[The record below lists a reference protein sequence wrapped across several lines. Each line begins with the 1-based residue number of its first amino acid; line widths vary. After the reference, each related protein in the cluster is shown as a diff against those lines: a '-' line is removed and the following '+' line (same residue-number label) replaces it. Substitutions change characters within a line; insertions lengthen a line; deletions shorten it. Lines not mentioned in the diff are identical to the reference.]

1 MAEKPMMDNKGY
13 IDVQSALKLKE
24 AEGRVER
31 ERREAEGRVEV
42 DKLNAESDAKFREL
56 LIRESAKETAS
67 KHLAK
72 FAGFYLTFLVCTFI
86 FSIQFV
92 PETSI
97 AVVAGLITL
106 VVTNLST
113 ILKGIVENGEN
124 KELEEEKAKKRQKEG
139 LIK

>member
-1 MAEKPMMDNKGY
+1 MSDKPMMDNKGY

-24 AEGRVER
+24 AEGRVE
-31 ERREAEGRVEV
+31 VE
-42 DKLNAESDAKFREL
+42 KMNAESDAKFREL

-92 PETSI
+92 PESSI

-106 VVTNLST
+106 VVSNLSM
-113 ILKGIVENGEN
+113 ILKNIVENGED
-124 KELEEEKAKKRQKEG
+124 KEKLREEAKQRGILK
-139 LIK
+139 

>member
-1 MAEKPMMDNKGY
+1 MEKPTMDNKGY

-42 DKLNAESDAKFREL
+42 DKLNAESDAMFREL

-113 ILKGIVENGEN
+113 ILKGIVENGDRQ
-124 KELEEEKAKKRQKEG
+124 EEELHDEARKRG
-139 LIK
+139 LMK

>member
-1 MAEKPMMDNKGY
+1 MAEKPMVNDKGY

-24 AEGRVER
+24 AEGRVE
-31 ERREAEGRVEV
+31 V
-42 DKLNAESDAKFREL
+42 DKLNAEYDAKFREL
-56 LIRESAKETAS
+56 LIRESAKETAA

-72 FAGFYLTFLVCTFI
+72 FAGLYLLILVLAFI
-86 FSIQFV
+86 FSIKFI

-113 ILKGIVENGEN
+113 ILKGIIENGDKGDEDAAN
-124 KELEEEKAKKRQKEG
+124 EAKQRG
-139 LIK
+139 IIK

>member
-1 MAEKPMMDNKGY
+1 MGEKPMMDNKGY

-24 AEGRVER
+24 AEGRVE
-31 ERREAEGRVEV
+31 VE
-42 DKLNAESDAKFREL
+42 KLNAESDAKFREL

-72 FAGFYLTFLVCTFI
+72 FAGLYLLILVLAFI
-86 FSIQFV
+86 GSIGFI

-113 ILKGIVENGEN
+113 ILKGIVENGQN
-124 KELEEEKAKKRQKEG
+124 KEEKIREEARQRG
-139 LIK
+139 IIK

>member
-1 MAEKPMMDNKGY
+1 MVNDKGY
-13 IDVQSALKLKE
+13 IDVQSALKLK
-24 AEGRVER
+24 
-31 ERREAEGRVEV
+31 EAEGRVEV

-56 LIRESAKETAS
+56 LIRESAKETAA

-72 FAGFYLTFLVCTFI
+72 FAGLYLLILVLAFI
-86 FSIQFV
+86 FSIKFI

-113 ILKGIVENGEN
+113 ILKGIIENGEN
-124 KELEEEKAKKRQKEG
+124 KEEDALKEAKQRG
-139 LIK
+139 IIK

>member
-1 MAEKPMMDNKGY
+1 MEKPLMDNKGY

-31 ERREAEGRVEV
+31 ERRVADGRVEV

-72 FAGFYLTFLVCTFI
+72 FAGLYLLILVLAFI
-86 FSIQFV
+86 ASIQFI
-92 PETSI
+92 PESSI

-106 VVTNLST
+106 VVTSLSS
-113 ILKGIVENGEN
+113 ILRGIVENGGKDEPD
-124 KELEEEKAKKRQKEG
+124 KTIDIRPTKTKLQ
-139 LIK
+139 

>member
-1 MAEKPMMDNKGY
+1 MVNDSGY

-24 AEGRVER
+24 AEGRVE
-31 ERREAEGRVEV
+31 VE
-42 DKLNAESDAKFREL
+42 KMNAESDAKFREL
-56 LIRESAKETAS
+56 MIRESAKETAS

-72 FAGFYLTFLVCTFI
+72 FAGFYLTFLVMAFI

-92 PETSI
+92 PAESI

-124 KELEEEKAKKRQKEG
+124 KEDESSNFGKG
-139 LIK
+139 IK

>member
-1 MAEKPMMDNKGY
+1 MDDKPMMDNKGY

-24 AEGRVER
+24 AEGRVE
-31 ERREAEGRVEV
+31 VE
-42 DKLNAESDAKFREL
+42 KMNAESDAKFREL

-92 PETSI
+92 PESSI

-106 VVTNLST
+106 VVSNLSM
-113 ILKGIVENGEN
+113 ILKNIVENGDNTDKLRDEAN
-124 KELEEEKAKKRQKEG
+124 KRGILK
-139 LIK
+139 

>member
-1 MAEKPMMDNKGY
+1 MAEKPMMNDKGY
-13 IDVQSALKLKE
+13 IDVNSALKLKE
-24 AEGRVER
+24 AEGRVE
-31 ERREAEGRVEV
+31 VE
-42 DKLNAESDAKFREL
+42 KMNAESDSKFREL

-72 FAGFYLTFLVCTFI
+72 FAGLYLLILVLAFI
-86 FSIQFV
+86 GSIKFI

-113 ILKGIVENGEN
+113 ILKGIIENGQSDSE
-124 KELEEEKAKKRQKEG
+124 ELTKPTQDTRSILK
-139 LIK
+139 

>member
-1 MAEKPMMDNKGY
+1 MADKQMIDDKGY
-13 IDVQSALKLKE
+13 IDVNSALKLKE

-42 DKLNAESDAKFREL
+42 EKLNAESDAMFREL

-72 FAGFYLTFLVCTFI
+72 FAGLYLLILVLAFI
-86 FSIQFV
+86 

-106 VVTNLST
+106 VVTSLST
-113 ILKGIVENGEN
+113 ILRGIVENGDA
-124 KELEEEKAKKRQKEG
+124 KEEKLEHPTPRKQESK
-139 LIK
+139 LS

>member
-1 MAEKPMMDNKGY
+1 MTEKPTMNEKGY

-24 AEGRVER
+24 AEGRVE
-31 ERREAEGRVEV
+31 VE
-42 DKLNAESDAKFREL
+42 KLNAESDAKFREL
-56 LIRESAKETAS
+56 LIKESAKETAS

-113 ILKGIVENGEN
+113 ILKGIVENGEGRDEAL
-124 KELEEEKAKKRQKEG
+124 KEEAKKRGMLK
-139 LIK
+139 